1 MKKYYVFSLVNNLI
15 LRLSALLILVI
26 IPMAL
31 AGQKPADFSG
41 TWIQDNS
48 KGNDILKGI
57 NLTLTITQT
66 DKTITIKETFFNDK
80 DKEEESRQSSFS
92 LDGKEVIEKEAQW
105 VTRKSATWSPDKKEI
120 TIKTTQT
127 LETQVV
133 EAFEI
138 YSLSE
143 NGLILT
149 VKRYNAEAKDHI
161 LIAVFNKKK

>member
-1 MKKYYVFSLVNNLI
+1 MTKSCVFSLGNKLI
-15 LRLSALLILVI
+15 IRVSTLLILVF
-26 IPMAL
+26 IPLAS

-41 TWIQDNS
+41 TWTQDNS
-48 KGNDILKGI
+48 KGNDILKGY

-66 DKTITIKETFFNDK
+66 DNAITIKRTFFNDQGK
-80 DKEEESRQSSFS
+80 DEGSDESSFI
-92 LDGKEVIEKEAQW
+92 LDGKEVVKKEPQW
-105 VTRKSATWSPDKKEI
+105 ITSQSATWSPDKKEI

-133 EAFEI
+133 EAYEI

-143 NGLILT
+143 SGLILT
-149 VKRYNAEAKDHI
+149 LKRYNAEAKDHI